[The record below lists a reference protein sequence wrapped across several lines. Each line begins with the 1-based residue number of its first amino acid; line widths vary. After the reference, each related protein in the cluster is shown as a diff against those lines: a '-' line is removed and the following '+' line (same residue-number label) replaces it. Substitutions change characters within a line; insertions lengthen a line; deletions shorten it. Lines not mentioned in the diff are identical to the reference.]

1 MSAVT
6 MAKRLFDITFSIIG
20 LLIFSPLYLIIFL
33 GIKLS
38 CEGPVIFKQERI
50 GKNGKPF
57 YIYKFR
63 TMIVNNELDG
73 IPQLAEPND
82 QRLTKFGK
90 FLRSHHLD
98 ELPQLW
104 NVLIGDMSFIG
115 YRPERKYFIDQI
127 MDHDP
132 RYVELYQ
139 MRPGIT
145 SYATLYNGYTDT
157 MEKMLRRLELD
168 LYYMEHQSW
177 ELDLSIIFKTFTKIA
192 FGKKI

>member
-98 ELPQLW
+98 ELPQL
-104 NVLIGDMSFIG
+104 
-115 YRPERKYFIDQI
+115 
-127 MDHDP
+127 
-132 RYVELYQ
+132 
-139 MRPGIT
+139 T